1 MRMLWPT
8 ELLVFIMDWND
19 CGELRLV
26 APVVTSVHIYQSTMN
41 IIILKDC
48 LWYRLSVV
56 LFSMCIIN
64 VSLVCVC
71 TWLRVCVVVCM
82 CDGVHV
88 W

>member
-8 ELLVFIMDWND
+8 ELLAFIMDWND

-41 IIILKDC
+41 IIISKDC

-56 LFSMCIIN
+56 YLLCVYYKCIIGM
-64 VSLVCVC
+64 CVC
-71 TWLRVCVVVCM
+71 MVACLCG
-82 CDGVHV
+82 GVHL
-88 W
+88 